1 MERTKILCCK
11 NVTVIRCSWV
21 LALSL
26 FGTAGYS
33 QVRSGQP
40 TSPVNLAQLDE
51 PGPNGSDTD
60 GGGNTT
66 SVAGQPPAA
75 SAPASSA
82 GIAKELEM
90 MKLRIQQ
97 LEAQLQQR
105 TAAEHPAMADEVST
119 APDAA
124 SDAAPDSAPARK
136 TILGFYSPS
145 SRPQNESAAQGAA
158 PATQQESWAPFAM
171 RSPRIRKTRQRST
184 SRPRKSIYD
193 CSETILTS

>member
-1 MERTKILCCK
+1 MELTKTLRSK
-11 NVTVIRCSWV
+11 NVTVICGSWV

-33 QVRSGQP
+33 QVQSGQP

-51 PGPNGSDTD
+51 PGPDGSATD
-60 GGGNTT
+60 SGGNTT
-66 SVAGQPPAA
+66 LVAGPPPAA
-75 SAPASSA
+75 SAPASRA
-82 GIAKELEM
+82 DIARELEM

-119 APDAA
+119 APEAA
-124 SDAAPDSAPARK
+124 SDAALDSAPARK

-145 SRPQNESAAQGAA
+145 SRPQNESAAQGA
-158 PATQQESWAPFAM
+158 
-171 RSPRIRKTRQRST
+171 
-184 SRPRKSIYD
+184 
-193 CSETILTS
+193 